1 VPRYLYGRLIV
12 KVKLLSGY
20 LQTISER
27 KGKIIEGKSCGD
39 IRSAIVC
46 SPLSSCEC

>member
-1 VPRYLYGRLIV
+1 LYVRLIV
-12 KVKLLSGY
+12 KVKLLNGY

-27 KGKIIEGKSCGD
+27 KGKIIEGKSWWHGA
-39 IRSAIVC
+39 SSVIVC